1 MSGKLNE
8 KEESSEV
15 LQSPT
20 NQLPPRLGTKIG
32 VWWKNNEN
40 LAFGG
45 FVPYVAQVTSSTS
58 RRRRLDGEDD
68 VPESF
73 RVCYHGETIDRK
85 QPVHGGPLYYK
96 VRPMRP
102 SELRVGQ
109 IIALEPHLDETGE
122 DGVDTGERPCTLV
135 RLLQIIKRKSLDDS
149 RDETHYKWC
158 YLEDECKSGDNDDNN
173 ETANQ
178 RVEHTWTKE
187 EVLEEP
193 ADLWHIVP
201 DESIRQ
207 VEKRCFKNGANK
219 RRKVVSDGNSP

>member
-1 MSGKLNE
+1 ME
-8 KEESSEV
+8 
-15 LQSPT
+15 
-20 NQLPPRLGTKIG
+20 
-32 VWWKNNEN
+32 
-40 LAFGG
+40 FGG

-58 RRRRLDGEDD
+58 RRWRLDGEDD

-73 RVCYHGETIDRK
+73 RVCYHGETIDRN
-85 QPVHGGPLYYK
+85 QPMHGGPLYYK
-96 VRPMRP
+96 IRPMKP

-122 DGVDTGERPCTLV
+122 DGVITGERPCTLV
-135 RLLQIIKRKSLDDS
+135 RLLQIIKRKPLDDS

-158 YLEDECKSGDNDDNN
+158 YLEDEYKSGDNDDNN
-173 ETANQ
+173 ETAKQ
-178 RVEHTWTKE
+178 CVEHTWTKE

-207 VEKRCFKNGANK
+207 IEKRCFENGASK
-219 RRKVVSDGNSP
+219 RRKVVSDGDSP